1 MSALML
7 TNSSS
12 LFTIARM
19 RISCPHCSASYEV
32 AALIKNAVLVC
43 HRCHA
48 EFSMEEKPIEV
59 GETPAA
65 SVQETS
71 LPLFERAPAK
81 NSGGKTETPPAAK
94 TAADEDEIPAF
105 LSGADEYAEQIR
117 REKLPLAEPV
127 AKGRGKEKR
136 ERQQLTSANEIAA
149 DELAAD
155 ITPDT
160 TTEKKAAQ
168 SPAAATETAS
178 DDPMITSYPPQRAE
192 VVLWPWMIVMLLV
205 IGSVGFWYK
214 KDAWLDNPWFR
225 SVLMNIYLPVEVRDK
240 DWFIIPGSVQGHWLK
255 RDDGS
260 QVLVVQGRVENLLY
274 SKLPPP
280 KILVRFYDDSGITDS
295 LGETLMPI
303 TEPPSMDQVRH
314 APFKTPAVDKV
325 AVESKGQRGFFL
337 VLEELPERTADF
349 TLSPKVGR

>member
-1 MSALML
+1 ML
-7 TNSSS
+7 TNSSF

-59 GETPAA
+59 GEGPAA
-65 SVQETS
+65 SVQDSS
-71 LPLFERAPAK
+71 LPLFERNSAK
-81 NSGGKTETPPAAK
+81 KYGEETGTPPVAK
-94 TAADEDEIPAF
+94 TAADDDDIPAF

-117 REKLPLAEPV
+117 REELPLAEPI
-127 AKGRGKEKR
+127 AKGRSKKKR
-136 ERQQLTSANEIAA
+136 ERQQLTSANEIVA
-149 DELAAD
+149 DA
-155 ITPDT
+155 ISDT
-160 TTEKKAAQ
+160 TAEKTAEQ
-168 SPAAATETAS
+168 SPTAATEIAS
-178 DDPMITSYPPQRAE
+178 DDPLVTSYPPQRAE
-192 VVLWPWMIVMLLV
+192 VALWPWMIAMLLV

-225 SVLMNIYLPVEVRDK
+225 NVLMNIYLPVEVRDK

-274 SKLPPP
+274 SKQAAP

-295 LGETLMPI
+295 LGEKLMPI

-314 APFKTPAVDKV
+314 APFKTPPVDKV
-325 AVESKGQRGFFL
+325 AVESQGQRGFFL

-349 TLSPKVGR
+349 TLSPKVAR